1 MSDSYFTWSDA
12 LAIGVPEIDRQHRYL
27 VDSIDEARRTLPEQP
42 SSEQVEQLTRELLAY
57 AIYHFETEEI
67 LMQDHGYGD
76 ADRHRQ
82 QHRDFSARV
91 IALRDELRA
100 GRPVSRAELLDFL
113 GEWLRHHI
121 MHTDRGLGEFLREKD
136 GP

>member
-1 MSDSYFTWSDA
+1 MSELPLVWSDA
-12 LAIGVPEIDRQHRYL
+12 LAIGIPEIDRQHRYL
-27 VDSIDEARRTLPEQP
+27 VESIAEARRTLPEQP
-42 SSEQVEQLTRELLAY
+42 PPELVEQLTRDLLAY
-57 AIYHFETEEI
+57 AICHFETEEI
-67 LMQDHGYGD
+67 LMQRHAYGD
-76 ADRHRQ
+76 AERHRQ

-113 GEWLRHHI
+113 GDWLRHHI

>member
-1 MSDSYFTWSDA
+1 MSDAYFTWSDG

-27 VDSIDEARRTLPEQP
+27 VESIDEARRTLPEQP
-42 SSEQVEQLTRELLAY
+42 SPEQVEQLTRDLLAY

-67 LMQDHGYGD
+67 LMQHHGYGD

-82 QHRDFSARV
+82 QHRDFSAKV

-100 GRPVSRAELLDFL
+100 GRPVSRAQLLDFL
-113 GEWLRHHI
+113 GDWLRHHI